1 MSETK
6 QNSGITRKDFLRYIL
21 ITAGVSAVGGGAFI
35 YQEREI
41 LDQPLTVESL
51 RYQFSDVQGSFQM
64 IGEKYL
70 EKYPQGIS
78 ESGLLREVNDKLS
91 SGNINRYFLSNLS
104 DLVRQQ
110 ILLDFE
116 ESNLVNLEGWI
127 ITETEAQICAIIAT

>member
-64 IGEKYL
+64 IGKKYL
-70 EKYPQGIS
+70 EKYPQGIP